1 MTKQFYFSRKLKKIN
16 AIDKCLIAAEDLL
29 FKGKTYSA
37 NFLLTILETNT
48 GKENK
53 WFRLVRLL

>member
-1 MTKQFYFSRKLKKIN
+1 M
-16 AIDKCLIAAEDLL
+16 DKCLIAAEDLL

-37 NFLLTILETNT
+37 NFPLTIPEINT

-53 WFRLVRLL
+53 

>member
-53 WFRLVRLL
+53 

>member
-1 MTKQFYFSRKLKKIN
+1 MTKQFYFSRKLKK
-16 AIDKCLIAAEDLL
+16 IDKCLIAAEDLL

-53 WFRLVRLL
+53 